1 METIVVFANSV
12 KHGQHCVA
20 GKSLST
26 GQWVRPVADANGREL
41 DHEQAKYRNPYGRY
55 LVKPLQKINMVLGA
69 NVPLPHQPENYL
81 ITNREWLQNY
91 NITPNEVPNFLDSP
105 VNLWGHGHVV
115 DASMINLGFVTIQ
128 QSLYLI
134 HAPDLSLYRNDE
146 NKRRI
151 VFSYNGENYD
161 LPVTDP
167 NFDAL
172 LSGEKKNHGFICA
185 SLGEEYNGRHYKIVV
200 AIL

>member
-26 GQWVRPVADANGREL
+26 GQWIRPVADASGREL

-55 LVKPLQKINMVLGA
+55 LVKPLQKIQMELGV

-81 ITNREWLQNY
+81 LTGTEWLQEY
-91 NITPNEVPNFLDSP
+91 KIEPQDVPRFLDSP
-105 VNLWGHGHVV
+105 ADLWGHGHAV
-115 DASMINLGFVTIQ
+115 DASMISVGLITIQ

-134 HAPDLSLYRNDE
+134 YAPDFNLYRNEE

-151 VFSYNGENYD
+151 SLSCNGSNYD

-167 NFDAL
+167 NFDAFL
-172 LSGEKKNHGFICA
+172 NGEKESHGFVCV
-185 SLGEEYNGRHYKIVV
+185 SLGEEYNGRHYKI
-200 AIL
+200 AATLI

>member
-20 GKSLST
+20 GKSVST
-26 GQWVRPVADANGREL
+26 GQWIRPVADADGKEL

-55 LVKPLQKINMVLGA
+55 LVKPLQKIQMELGA

-81 ITNREWLQNY
+81 ITDREWLQHY

-105 VNLWGHGHVV
+105 ADLWGQGHAV
-115 DASMINLGFVTIQ
+115 DSIMISLGLVTIQ

-134 HAPDLSLYRNDE
+134 HAPGLSLYRNEE

-151 VFSYNGENYD
+151 AFSYNGSNYD
-161 LPVTDP
+161 LPVTRCSSFFSEHPLCQDSCRP
-167 NFDAL
+167 L
-172 LSGEKKNHGFICA
+172 GVGF
-185 SLGEEYNGRHYKIVV
+185 
-200 AIL
+200 